1 MLEKVFFQLVEDLD
15 NVVSSDLGDDTLK
28 AIASRYGLSNASYL
42 GVNIPRVKD
51 PAYILT
57 SYSRDWVHRY
67 VSQDYV
73 SIDPVI
79 QVGLGRILPLD
90 WSDVRDHTPAARN
103 FFGESIE
110 FGLGHQGLSIPI
122 RGANN
127 ETAMFSLNADW
138 TSRRWKAEQRRIRRD
153 FLVISNHFHN
163 RVLEQLGAP
172 PPDFKL
178 TTRELECLKWA
189 ANGKSAFDISVI
201 LCISERLVRYHFECV
216 RSKMQVSSI
225 IQAVARAIK
234 LNLI

>member
-1 MLEKVFFQLVEDLD
+1 VEDLD
-15 NVVSSDLGDDTLK
+15 NVVSSEIGDATLK
-28 AIASRYGLSNASYL
+28 SIASRYGLNNVSYL
-42 GVNIPRVKD
+42 GVNIPSAED
-51 PAYILT
+51 TAYILT
-57 SYSRDWVHRY
+57 TYSPDWVRRY
-67 VSQDYV
+67 VSQQYV

-90 WSDVRDHTPAARN
+90 WSEVSEHTPTARN

-110 FGLGHQGLSIPI
+110 FGLGHQGLSIPM

-138 TSRRWKAEQRRIRRD
+138 SRRRWVAEQRRLRRD

-172 PPDFKL
+172 RPEFRL
-178 TTRELECLKWA
+178 TKRELECLKWA

-201 LCISERLVRYHFECV
+201 LHISERLVRYHFECV
-216 RSKMQVSSI
+216 RSKMQVATI